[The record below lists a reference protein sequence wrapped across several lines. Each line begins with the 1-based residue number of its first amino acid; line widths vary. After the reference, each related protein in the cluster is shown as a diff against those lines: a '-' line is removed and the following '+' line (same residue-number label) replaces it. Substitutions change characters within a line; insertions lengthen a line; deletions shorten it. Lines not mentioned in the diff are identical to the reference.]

1 MLNIKMV
8 LLCGVLFIQQ
18 SVLSFANQEEC
29 YDLNRDLLATIISE
43 PENNAEYLF
52 FVESAG
58 ENNELLSLIKQNP
71 DGSEEYIDGER
82 LLSEEIVLSK
92 SDDHDALILKS
103 QEGFSLQ
110 EGGVLE
116 LKYLYNGITQS
127 YRSIFLRISL
137 RGSTWILETEDGTV
151 VERMYLVSR
160 TIFGRLIGIKRIDIN
175 ERIIDPAED
184 DEDGFMQQD
193 PFSS

>member
-8 LLCGVLFIQQ
+8 LLCGVLFLQQ
-18 SVLSFANQEEC
+18 SFALFADQTEC

-58 ENNELLSLIKQNP
+58 ENNELLSLIKKDP
-71 DGSEEYIDGER
+71 SGLEEYIDGER
-82 LLSEEIVLSK
+82 LISEEIVLSK
-92 SDDHDALILKS
+92 SGDRDALILKS
-103 QEGFSLQ
+103 HEGFSLQ

-116 LKYLYNGITQS
+116 LKYLYNGITQD
-127 YRSIFLRISL
+127 YRSLFLRVSL
-137 RGSTWILETEDGTV
+137 KGETWILETEDKTLV
-151 VERMYLVSR
+151 QRMYLVSR

-175 ERIIDPAED
+175 ERIIDPVD
-184 DEDGFMQQD
+184 DDDGFLPQD